1 MTFLNEGEWDRGA
14 RVLGGVLLLGAGWG
28 LVSGTPGMVLV
39 GFGAIALITGI
50 AGWCP
55 AYSVFGF
62 STRKVAGSHCRNCD
76 TSH

>member
-14 RVLGGVLLLGAGWG
+14 RVLGGVLLLGAGWS
-28 LVSGTPGMVLV
+28 LVSGTLGMVLV
-39 GFGAIALITGI
+39 GFGAVAIITGI

-62 STRKVAGSHCRNCD
+62 STRKVTSGHCRNCD
-76 TSH
+76 TRY

>member
-14 RVLGGVLLLGAGWG
+14 RVFGGVLLLGAGWAFA
-28 LVSGTPGMVLV
+28 SGTLGTAMIAI
-39 GFGAIALITGI
+39 GAIALITGT

-62 STRKVAGSHCRNCD
+62 SSRKTSGSHCPNCD
-76 TSH
+76 ATH

>member
-1 MTFLNEGEWDRGA
+1 MTFLNEGEWDRGV

-28 LVSGTPGMVLV
+28 LVSGTLGMALV
-39 GFGAIALITGI
+39 GFGGIALITGI

-55 AYSVFGF
+55 AYSVFCF
-62 STRKVAGSHCRNCD
+62 STRKVSGSHCRNCN